1 MVKQVFFSIFS
12 GNNCLAYFAE
22 ECGLLG
28 VVEVA
33 PFYVLNIIGGWHMQL
48 SLSGMSGFVVVHA
61 RGRKHRVSLSI

>member
-1 MVKQVFFSIFS
+1 MF
-12 GNNCLAYFAE
+12 FAE